1 MFYSFFQLTLLLED
15 VLDGLY
21 HHPILNIVTDD
32 AAKQNLVNCQ
42 YLNFFLPGIAAM
54 VEESESGI
62 HSGANEGG
70 LGSLLAGLALRRRFA
85 GHVFVFLSL
94 TSISN

>member
-1 MFYSFFQLTLLLED
+1 
-15 VLDGLY
+15 
-21 HHPILNIVTDD
+21 
-32 AAKQNLVNCQ
+32 
-42 YLNFFLPGIAAM
+42 M
-54 VEESESGI
+54 VEECEGGI
-62 HSGANEGG
+62 DSGADEGR